1 MSRCIS
7 RYYIT
12 YGLLTVGTIIFLFLQ
27 LEQVEKIQEQKN
39 AATIDKHVVETKP
52 KLEEP
57 NEDNFTRVMKERRRV
72 MRAACEKEG
81 LDREAEDD
89 LHKVKP
95 WEYLINRKYS
105 LVWCNVFKS
114 ASSSWMY
121 IFNVLSGYSVEFL
134 EKSRAVP
141 LQLARNK
148 YPRPSERELT
158 TSLAL
163 SNVTSI
169 IVGRSAEFDFFP
181 KSDLCFNT
189 EILLRDSSRRTGT
202 RSTVP
207 CLGLS
212 MTG

>member
-12 YGLLTVGTIIFLFLQ
+12 YGLLTLGTIIFLFLQ

-57 NEDNFTRVMKERRRV
+57 NEDNYTRAMKERKRV

-121 IFNVLSGYSVEFL
+121 IFNILAGYSQEFL
-134 EKSRAVP
+134 DRSRGVP
-141 LQLARNK
+141 LQLARNR
-148 YPRPSERELT
+148 YPRPSVEELRR
-158 TSLAL
+158 AL
-163 SNVTSI
+163 SRTNVTSI
-169 IVGRSAEFDFFP
+169 IIGR
-181 KSDLCFNT
+181 
-189 EILLRDSSRRTGT
+189 
-202 RSTVP
+202 
-207 CLGLS
+207 
-212 MTG
+212 